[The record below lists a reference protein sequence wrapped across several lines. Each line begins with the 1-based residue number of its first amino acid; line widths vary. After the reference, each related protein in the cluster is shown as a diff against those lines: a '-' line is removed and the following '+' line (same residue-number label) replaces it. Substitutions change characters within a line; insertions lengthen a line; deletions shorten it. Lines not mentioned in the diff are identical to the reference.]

1 VLVILLVLALARVT
15 GAAPARPDVSGPLVL
30 YTSVVP
36 DVAAALSK
44 GFMDRYPQVKLEF
57 LRAGSAELDRRVQ
70 AEMAA
75 GGIRADLLWLLD
87 PPALMALR
95 ERGQLQPYRSP
106 EAARL
111 PRAWRDPFGFLTT
124 TNLVNYIFVV
134 NPSLMPVAVGPKR
147 WADLP
152 RFGRTAA
159 IPNPAF
165 AGSMQV
171 VVAAIVRTYGWE
183 WFERA
188 RREGMT
194 VLRSTSD
201 VARGLASREFG
212 VGAAIDYSIYGMIR
226 DGAPLAVIW
235 PEDGVVSI
243 QSMLAITKATPNARA
258 AQAFVDYVLSQ
269 AGQQILASAGIY
281 SLRSDITPPPGVPR
295 LTDLKML
302 PVAYE
307 WVAQNA
313 REMRARFDEIMTR

>member
-1 VLVILLVLALARVT
+1 VLALTLAP
-15 GAAPARPDVSGPLVL
+15 GAGAGPARPDAGGSLVL

-36 DVAAALSK
+36 DVVASLAR
-44 GFMDRYPQVKLEF
+44 GFMDRHPQVKLEF

-70 AEMAA
+70 AELAA

-106 EAARL
+106 EAAHL
-111 PRAWRDPFGFLTT
+111 PRAWRDPSGFLTT

-134 NPSLMPVAVGPKR
+134 NPSLIPVAVGPKR

-171 VVAAIVRTYGWE
+171 VVAALVRAYGWE

-212 VGAAIDYSIYGMIR
+212 AGAAIDYSIYGVIR

-235 PEDGVVSI
+235 PEDGVVSV
-243 QSMLAITKATPNARA
+243 QSMITITRSAQNTGA

-269 AGQQILASAGIY
+269 RGQQVLASAGIY

-295 LTDLKML
+295 PTELKTL
-302 PVAYE
+302 PVSYE

-313 REMRARFDEIMTR
+313 RELRARFDEIMAR